1 MTTPTF
7 AIETQRGLLTVTRR
21 FLSGTEVVLRGE
33 EELSRQWPWWVFRD
47 HRFRL
52 PDDPD
57 AECHLRLGG
66 RWGYSLWRDDVLLAH
81 RQSALSRFGQAV
93 GVSIP
98 SLLVLDLLLRVESG
112 PGGVRVAPSGPM
124 RWFDFSFPLL
134 VVLLAWPVSWWLG
147 RRLRRRRLAET
158 AAG

>member
-1 MTTPTF
+1 M
-7 AIETQRGLLTVTRR
+7 
-21 FLSGTEVVLRGE
+21 
-33 EELSRQWPWWVFRD
+33 
-47 HRFRL
+47 
-52 PDDPD
+52 
-57 AECHLRLGG
+57 
-66 RWGYSLWRDDVLLAH
+66 
-81 RQSALSRFGQAV
+81 
-93 GVSIP
+93 SIP